1 MVDTITLILV
11 ITAVFSA
18 FIALSAERRARQIEK
33 RVHLSDM
40 LVMYADIGYGN
51 MDKWPPWDVAQN
63 NSKYNEYQQW
73 LTRFYSY
80 NGRVN
85 EKIRDDYEYVAERYL
100 KRPNNH
106 EIETIEVPSR
116 MQKVREYALK
126 RVKELGAELGDDA

>member
-1 MVDTITLILV
+1 MVETITLISA
-11 ITAVFSA
+11 ITAGFSA
-18 FIALSAERRARQIEK
+18 IIALSAERRVRQIKK

-40 LVMYADIGYGN
+40 LVMYVDIGYGN
-51 MDKWPPWDVAQN
+51 VDTWPPWDVAPN

-85 EKIRDDYEYVAERYL
+85 EKIRDDYEYVVEHYL

-106 EIETIEVPSR
+106 EIETIEVPNR
-116 MQKVREYALK
+116 MHKVREYALK